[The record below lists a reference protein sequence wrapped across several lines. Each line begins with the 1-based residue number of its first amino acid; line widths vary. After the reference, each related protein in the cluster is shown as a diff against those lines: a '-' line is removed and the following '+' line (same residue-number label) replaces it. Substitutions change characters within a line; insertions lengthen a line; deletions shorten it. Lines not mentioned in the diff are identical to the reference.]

1 MFFAMPAHARWV
13 NYGKLSTDAP
23 ALTQLGQL
31 IFQGKQI
38 EGFWLTRWMKQVDPA
53 RIPAAFVEIQ
63 ERFVSGAW
71 KTDVAGIVPLGEVM
85 TKLPQVLAL
94 PDGKAFIDPR

>member
-1 MFFAMPAHARWV
+1 MPSRARWI

-23 ALTQLGQL
+23 ALTQMGQF

-53 RIPAAFVEIQ
+53 RIPEAFSEIQ
-63 ERFVSGAW
+63 KRFVTGKW
-71 KTDVAGIVPLGEVM
+71 KTDVAGIVPLSKAM
-85 TKLPQVLAL
+85 DQLPAVLAS
-94 PDGKAFIDPR
+94 PDGKAFIDPRA